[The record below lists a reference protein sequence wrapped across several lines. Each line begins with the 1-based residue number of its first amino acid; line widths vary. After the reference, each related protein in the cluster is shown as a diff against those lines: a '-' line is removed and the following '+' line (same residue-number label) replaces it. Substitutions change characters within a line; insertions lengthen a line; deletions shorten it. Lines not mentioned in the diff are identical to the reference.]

1 MKTIGLL
8 FLGLVLAGSVRAQ
21 IPVTDLG
28 NMAANQI
35 AHAEDIAKWVQS
47 IANLQT
53 QINQMNQQLSLQTD
67 LHSWAGNPVIA
78 GGNVN
83 LALFNVSSLAQ
94 AYGRSQAAIVN
105 VPDSLASLAGTSSGT
120 YRALQDTDLN
130 GNSVQHDPLTY
141 RRFTVMDAQQQNYQ
155 QVSTDTTAQQQQ
167 LEQDLAGTLI
177 ALKNASTDAEVQ
189 KQSAKINALNGQL
202 TVLSAI
208 RKDQADQVAAQKAAN
223 DARSDEE
230 RMAAE
235 ELAAKDDY
243 LANQRI
249 TTYMQTIKLRQ
260 NEPQ

>member
-1 MKTIGLL
+1 MTGRTRVLIVDDHPLFRNGLRQVIQNDNR
-8 FLGLVLAGSVRAQ
+8 FDLVGEAG
-21 IPVTDLG
+21 D
-28 NMAANQI
+28 
-35 AHAEDIAKWVQS
+35 
-47 IANLQT
+47 
-53 QINQMNQQLSLQTD
+53 
-67 LHSWAGNPVIA
+67 
-78 GGNVN
+78 
-83 LALFNVSSLAQ
+83 
-94 AYGRSQAAIVN
+94 
-105 VPDSLASLAGTSSGT
+105 GTV
-120 YRALQDTDLN
+120 AWQ
-130 GNSVQHDPLTY
+130 
-141 RRFTVMDAQQQNYQ
+141 FI
-155 QVSTDTTAQQQQ
+155 
-167 LEQDLAGTLI
+167 QDLAGTLI